1 MKIKLPNYVPF
12 SKRINNK
19 TARNFNNDNSLTFK
33 QRDDF

>member
-12 SKRINNK
+12 SKRINK